1 MSKLNVLDFAFLAL
15 ETAASPRHVAGLA
28 VLEASPAAR
37 SNGLLDL
44 LARMKSVE
52 AAPPF
57 NQKLAYSLTSIPRW
71 VDDSHID
78 MDWHVRH
85 VALPRPGSTDQ
96 LLRLVSRLHSTLL
109 DRSRPLWEFYLIEGL
124 ANNEFAVYFKIHHAY
139 MDGALMSERVT
150 QTLNRSADD
159 QSLTPIWGTC
169 RPDTEASC
177 EERGIIS
184 RLGESV
190 GGASTIVKTIPR
202 LGNIAVRHGLQA
214 LGLGSSAM
222 PVPFSAPRTRLNE
235 PITRARSAAIAQLS
249 LDRVKRVA
257 TDSGTTVNDVLLSLC
272 DAGLTAYLDH
282 IGETLDE
289 PLVAQMPISLRRD
302 DKEDSGNQI
311 TIALLHLATGV
322 RDPIKRLA
330 EISFQAQSIKDEY
343 GRMSQWTAMS
353 YALMLQSVAQASEIM
368 KADGLLR
375 PLGNVLVSN
384 LIGPQEALYLDGS
397 KLVGMYPLS
406 TIPPGMS
413 INITFYTTGGN
424 INVGIIAG
432 REAIQDAQFVADEM
446 VKEFTAL
453 ERAFRKKQTKSKKR
467 KKQR

>member
-1 MSKLNVLDFAFLAL
+1 MSKLNILDIAFLTL

-28 VLEASPAAR
+28 ILEAGSAAR
-37 SNGLLDL
+37 KKGLLDL

-57 NQKLAYSLTSIPRW
+57 NQKLASSLTSLPRW
-71 VDDSHID
+71 ADDPHID

-85 VALPRPGSTDQ
+85 VALPNPGSTDQ

-124 ANNEFAVYFKIHHAY
+124 ANNQFAVYFKIHHAY

-159 QSLTPIWGTC
+159 ESLTPIWGPC
-169 RPDTEASC
+169 ALDTEASC
-177 EERGIIS
+177 QERGI
-184 RLGESV
+184 LGQLAESV
-190 GGASTIVKTIPR
+190 SSVGTFVRTMPKLS
-202 LGNIAVRHGLQA
+202 NIAVQHGLQT
-214 LGLGSSAM
+214 LGLTSSAM
-222 PVPFSAPRTRLNE
+222 PVPFSAPKTRLNK
-235 PITRARSAAIAQLS
+235 PVTRARSAAIAQLP
-249 LDRVKRVA
+249 LDRVKHVA

-272 DAGLTAYLDH
+272 DAALTAYLEH

-302 DKEDSGNQI
+302 DKENSGNQI
-311 TIALLHLATGV
+311 TIALLHLAAGV

-330 EISFQAQSIKDEY
+330 EVSSQAQAIKEEY
-343 GRMSQWTAMS
+343 GRMSEWTAMS
-353 YALMLQSVAQASEIM
+353 YTLTLQSVAQASEIL
-368 KADGLLR
+368 KADGFLR
-375 PLGNVLVSN
+375 PLGNVLISN
-384 LIGPQEALYLDGS
+384 LIGPKEALYLDGS

-413 INITFYTTGGN
+413 INITFYSTGGN

-432 REAIQDAQFVADEM
+432 REAIENAQFVADEM
-446 VKEFTAL
+446 VKAFAEL
-453 ERAFRKKQTKSKKR
+453 RRAIRRLHAKNKKR
-467 KKQR
+467 AT